1 MTLWIDVNF
10 TFSSLFVD
18 CKWYNNCAIKN
29 LTKSFITKN
38 SWILILIAKPIRQ
51 KLHLCRSLSSRLGPR
66 VLHQVYVKEDV
77 LRQCEVIRT
86 QKGRTIYLDWQTYT
100 FLNWVFY
107 SVTALQF
114 HSVPSLCRGV
124 SFLLLASLILFFTS
138 PFSLRL
144 ITNFLFFYTQSFW
157 LIWLYRFCSLTCN

>member
-38 SWILILIAKPIRQ
+38 SWILIWIAKPIRQ

-114 HSVPSLCRGV
+114 HSVPSLCLSWCYLPSPCLSYFIFYF
-124 SFLLLASLILFFTS
+124 SFLS
-138 PFSLRL
+138 PFNYKFSVL
-144 ITNFLFFYTQSFW
+144 
-157 LIWLYRFCSLTCN
+157 LYPVVLTHLTI

>member
-38 SWILILIAKPIRQ
+38 SWILILIAKQIRQ

-77 LRQCEVIRT
+77 LRQCSPTVWLTLSLTEFFTRLLHYNFT
-86 QKGRTIYLDWQTYT
+86 L
-100 FLNWVFY
+100 FLLFVF
-107 SVTALQF
+107 L
-114 HSVPSLCRGV
+114 GV
-124 SFLLLASLILFFTS
+124 SFLLLASLILFFNS

-144 ITNFLFFYTQSFW
+144 ISNFLFFYTQSFW